1 MLRGVERTEDITF
14 PVTPHMITQL
24 LQVRIF
30 ELNGCVRRISS
41 LVTPS
46 LTRWALVGLEH
57 DHGLAV
63 HGRAAEI
70 PVEPL
75 NRDVAGIQR

>member
-1 MLRGVERTEDITF
+1 MRRNVQHTEDIAF
-14 PVTPHMITQL
+14 PATPHIITQL
-24 LQVRIF
+24 LRVRIF

-46 LTRWALVGLEH
+46 LTRWALVGPEH

-75 NRDVAGIQR
+75 NHHVAGIQR